1 MLSFSA
7 KDMIEFSLPAFLA
20 SSTCE
25 PVNPL
30 FGSIVMVTFK
40 LLLAKDSNKVV
51 KASVVSDCDFIVFC

>member
-1 MLSFSA
+1 MV
-7 KDMIEFSLPAFLA
+7 FSLPAFLA